1 MDRFQ
6 LILIRLKGD
15 LKQYELAQLLGVP
28 PTIICDLERG
38 RRSITPEIEKRIT
51 EAINEASRKTSPR
64 KPVSAQSNPNPR
76 GMRSRES

>member
-6 LILIRLKGD
+6 LILIRLKGG

-38 RRSITPEIEKRIT
+38 RRLITPDIEERIKR
-51 EAINEASRKTSPR
+51 AINEAKNKKTT
-64 KPVSAQSNPNPR
+64 VSGR
-76 GMRSRES
+76 

>member
-6 LILIRLKGD
+6 LVVIRLKGG

-38 RRSITPEIEKRIT
+38 RRLITPEIEKRVK
-51 EAINEASRKTSPR
+51 EAINEAKNRN
-64 KPVSAQSNPNPR
+64 VA
-76 GMRSRES
+76 G

>member
-6 LILIRLKGD
+6 LILIRLKGN

-38 RRSITPEIEKRIT
+38 RRPVTPEIEERIKGV
-51 EAINEASRKTSPR
+51 INKAKKRKTT
-64 KPVSAQSNPNPR
+64 VS
-76 GMRSRES
+76 GG